1 MEDHKDISNDAAA
14 ESVPHQ
20 CESYLAQWKRAV
32 ADYENLQKDLLRE
45 RSQMRV
51 SSIYTAAATF
61 LPVYD
66 NFLMAF
72 AHAPSESTEQVQ
84 QWITGIEHIKNQFA
98 AALRDL
104 GLEEIA
110 CEGAV
115 DTRLH
120 EVIGSEPKE
129 GATEDSIA
137 RCVQPGYRIGETV
150 VRVAKV
156 MVVKQTT

>member
-1 MEDHKDISNDAAA
+1 MEETTLNPSSDEAA
-14 ESVPHQ
+14 VPHQ

-32 ADYENLQKDLLRE
+32 ADYENLQKDLVRE

-51 SSIYTAAATF
+51 SSIYAAAATF

-72 AHAPSESTEQVQ
+72 AHAPADAPEHVR
-84 QWITGIEHIKNQFA
+84 QWVTGIEHIKNQFA
-98 AALRDL
+98 VALRDL
-104 GLEEIA
+104 GLEEIP
-110 CEGAV
+110 CVGPV

-129 GATEDSIA
+129 GATQDEIA

-156 MVVKQTT
+156 MTVNNNS

>member
-1 MEDHKDISNDAAA
+1 MEEKIDNETA
-14 ESVPHQ
+14 VPHQ

-51 SSIYTAAATF
+51 SSVYTAAATF

-72 AHAPSESTEQVQ
+72 AHAPADATENMR

-98 AALRDL
+98 ASLRDL
-104 GLEEIA
+104 GLEEIP
-110 CEGAV
+110 CTGPV

-120 EVIGSEPKE
+120 EVIGSEPNE
-129 GATEDSIA
+129 GAQEDTIA

-156 MVVKQTT
+156 ITTKHS